1 MVGNPGFV
9 ELGNRLGKE
18 TLFSYINKFG
28 FGEKTGVDLNG
39 EATGILFSLNKVGPV
54 ELATTAFGQGVSVTA
69 IQQITAVSSIIN
81 GGTLYKPYVVKSI
94 VENETGEIILENK
107 PTKVKNVVS
116 KNTSK
121 TVRMALES
129 VVALGT
135 GRNAYIDG
143 YRVGGKTGTAQKVNN
158 GVYMTGNYIL
168 SFIGFLPADDPQV
181 IVYVAVDNPKGITQY
196 GGTVSAPLAKAILED
211 SITALDIEQ
220 SEGGLEKLYQWYD
233 QKYYKVEDVEGL
245 TKEEASKKLSHFQIQ
260 YTGNG
265 GVVKKQSPD
274 AGSTVAEGSAI
285 RLMLSD

>member
-69 IQQITAVSSIIN
+69 IQQISAVSSIIN

-168 SFIGFLPADDPQV
+168 SFVGFLPADNPEV

-211 SITALDIEQ
+211 SITALDIKPVNN
-220 SEGGLEKLYQWYD
+220 GLDKLYQWYD

-245 TKEEASKKLSHFQIQ
+245 TKEEAVKKLSNFKVE
-260 YTGNG
+260 YTGSGNI
-265 GVVKKQSPD
+265 VKKQSPD
-274 AGSTVAEGSAI
+274 AGSIVVAGSSI